1 MKIKPISYRYSIAS
15 CLGLCGLLFAQISH
29 AEPASEYKV
38 KAAFLYNFI
47 QLTEWPKA
55 TEETLRLCLVGK
67 NAIDDTIGEIDG
79 NEANRRR
86 IKVVRLED
94 YSNIDGCEI
103 LFFAEAD
110 QLDIRRILNKLGGS
124 PVLTISDNLDAAKS
138 GVMINMFP
146 DDRRLAFSVNVE
158 SAKRAHLTLSS
169 RLVRLAKYL
178 D

>member
-67 NAIDDTIGEIDG
+67 NAIDDTIGD
-79 NEANRRR
+79 
-86 IKVVRLED
+86 
-94 YSNIDGCEI
+94 IDGCEI
-103 LFFAEAD
+103 HFFAEAD